1 MIIAVTGSSG
11 LIGSALVERLRTA
24 GDTVVRV
31 RRKAASAEPG
41 DIVWDPVAG
50 SIDAKSLEG
59 IDAVVHLA
67 GEGIAER
74 RWSEQQKRRILESRT
89 RGTSLLAQALAS
101 LNHKPRVLISGSAI
115 GFYGDRGDEILT
127 EQSGPGNGFLAEVVE
142 AWEQSAR
149 DAVDAGI
156 RVAFIRTGI
165 VLSPRG
171 GALGKML
178 PLFRFGLGGRLGSGN
193 QWWSWITLED
203 EVEAIRFLLEHDVA
217 GPVNLT
223 APAPV
228 TNRELTKALGK
239 ALHRPAF
246 LPIPSIGPKLL
257 LGSELAESL
266 LFQSQRVMPA
276 VLQQEGYEF
285 RHPELAAG
293 LAAMLTSRS

>member
-1 MIIAVTGSSG
+1 
-11 LIGSALVERLRTA
+11 
-24 GDTVVRV
+24 
-31 RRKAASAEPG
+31 
-41 DIVWDPVAG
+41 
-50 SIDAKSLEG
+50 
-59 IDAVVHLA
+59 
-67 GEGIAER
+67 
-74 RWSEQQKRRILESRT
+74 
-89 RGTSLLAQALAS
+89 
-101 LNHKPRVLISGSAI
+101 
-115 GFYGDRGDEILT
+115 
-127 EQSGPGNGFLAEVVE
+127 
-142 AWEQSAR
+142 
-149 DAVDAGI
+149 
-156 RVAFIRTGI
+156 
-165 VLSPRG
+165 
-171 GALGKML
+171 ML

-203 EVEAIRFLLEHDVA
+203 EIEAIRFLLEHGVA

-223 APAPV
+223 APVPV